1 MPSEDGADGATA
13 VFRAPVYPKEPFMMA
28 VFAESEVC
36 VCAGG
41 WVSGWMCVCVRAHTR
56 VRVMYRCRYADVCV
70 IGVRMLTYA

>member
-36 VCAGG
+36 VCADVCVCALLVGG
-41 WVSGWMCVCVRAHTR
+41 CVCVRAHTR
-56 VRVMYRCRYADVCV
+56 AYE
-70 IGVRMLTYA
+70 